1 MALGRV
7 KQVKVQ
13 KARNQPNKL
22 EVVSEDS
29 GATLFAAGTELAV
42 QNFLVDTLGMQRGN
56 AERITTRGK
65 EVGGIIV
72 GVTTLPHEDTPSTPT
87 LSAIV
92 GVGAQS

>member
-7 KQVKVQ
+7 MQVKIQ

-29 GATLFAAGTELAV
+29 GAVLKAADTEANV
-42 QNFLVDTLGMQRGN
+42 QAFLVGLGIQSGN
-56 AERITTRGK
+56 AIRLTTRGK
-65 EVGGIIV
+65 EIGGVIV
-72 GVTTLPHEDTPSTPT
+72 GVRTLPHEDTPSTPT
-87 LSAIV
+87 LSSIV